1 MIWLLL
7 SLLLQAASGHQ
18 PSQVP
23 KLRRANGTVTFNSW
37 VMLDPASSQ
46 AFERTQNLRVH
57 EFLPSYVRMYKAGKA
72 QELMPDPFVDAPS
85 LEGLPSKEGQV
96 HDARALAELQLRGA
110 PAAEGD
116 AVQLP
121 CRFEEDHD
129 YIGVDAL
136 TVPHSNKEDC
146 CRACRHL
153 NRRKAGNCVVAVLS
167 GPLDDPPHQCWI
179 KTKILSAKV
188 VKGVVACN
196 LAFQFESRRT
206 SLCACGLSCEMGK
219 VIVTSR
225 CVQQREGIRSH
236 DVGAVRRKGITLFL
250 VANKIDK
257 DPLGEQTKRNLGAA
271 RAFSELKEIPYFEV
285 SALQFLRVHKVFRE
299 MVENI
304 ILQPQLWSSDSLKEF
319 YQKHKQQ
326 TILQDQCVLS

>member
-7 SLLLQAASGHQ
+7 SLLWQAASGHQ
-18 PSQVP
+18 SSQVP
-23 KLRRANGTVTFNSW
+23 KLRRANGTIAFNAW
-37 VMLDPASSQ
+37 TMLDPASSQ

-57 EFLPSYVRMYKAGKA
+57 EFLSSYVRMYKAGKA
-72 QELMPDPFVDAPS
+72 QDLMPDPFVDAPS
-85 LEGLPSKEGQV
+85 LEGLTSKGGQL
-96 HDARALAELQLRGA
+96 HDARALAEQLRGS
-110 PAAEGD
+110 PSAAED

-136 TVPHSNKEDC
+136 TIPHRPGC
-146 CRACRHL
+146 
-153 NRRKAGNCVVAVLS
+153 
-167 GPLDDPPHQCWI
+167 I
-179 KTKILSAKV
+179 KFA
-188 VKGVVACN
+188 
-196 LAFQFESRRT
+196 
-206 SLCACGLSCEMGK
+206 
-219 VIVTSR
+219 
-225 CVQQREGIRSH
+225 
-236 DVGAVRRKGITLFL
+236 
-250 VANKIDK
+250 
-257 DPLGEQTKRNLGAA
+257 
-271 RAFSELKEIPYFEV
+271 SECLLRIPYFEV

>member
-1 MIWLLL
+1 MGFLLVFDATVEESLKTAMEMFTNICLQSASKTTLPCDPQSPSTSKPLLSKAVSQPGLKICEQQVGVKLGARHRLKERSCEGHRKLTAYPMMWLLL

-57 EFLPSYVRMYKAGKA
+57 EFLPSYVSMYKAGKA
-72 QELMPDPFVDAPS
+72 QELMPDPFIDAPS
-85 LEGLPSKEGQV
+85 LEGLKSKEGQV
-96 HDARALAELQLRGA
+96 HDARALAELRLPGA
-110 PAAEGD
+110 PSAEGN

-129 YIGVDAL
+129 YVGVDAL

-167 GPLDDPPHQCWI
+167 GPLDDPPYQCWI

-188 VKGVVACN
+188 VKGVVAC
-196 LAFQFESRRT
+196 
-206 SLCACGLSCEMGK
+206 
-219 VIVTSR
+219 VPV
-225 CVQQREGIRSH
+225 
-236 DVGAVRRKGITLFL
+236 
-250 VANKIDK
+250 
-257 DPLGEQTKRNLGAA
+257 
-271 RAFSELKEIPYFEV
+271 
-285 SALQFLRVHKVFRE
+285 
-299 MVENI
+299 
-304 ILQPQLWSSDSLKEF
+304 
-319 YQKHKQQ
+319 
-326 TILQDQCVLS
+326 